1 MQNNI
6 IIFIHLLAAVIAIGG
21 SIYSLLIYLPT
32 AEKDQK
38 GRDENSPS
46 YKILDLLAPT
56 VFACLL
62 ILVGSGVYFL
72 LVNYTA
78 QTGLKPGYYN
88 LFGIKMIFASGGVF
102 HQHVSSV
109 FTENPNLR
117 SRSQSEK
124 QSTCSCNL
132 EENDRPQSHDFGIDD
147 HNSFPGNLARSL
159 LTSRPAAGA
168 IGRCSKNGQIVD
180 WTFYCRFSSIFYCRV
195 KATFTTCA
203 FLPSA

>member
-6 IIFIHLLAAVIAIGG
+6 IIFIHLLAAIVAIGG

-56 VFACLL
+56 VFASML

-88 LFGIKMIFASGGVF
+88 LFGIKMIFAAGAFFISMYLAFSLRV
-102 HQHVSSV
+102 QISDLDL
-109 FTENPNLR
+109 NPKNKALVPATLKKMIGL
-117 SRSQSEK
+117 SRM
-124 QSTCSCNL
+124 TL
-132 EENDRPQSHDFGIDD
+132 ALMTITLFLGIW
-147 HNSFPGNLARSL
+147 LAR
-159 LTSRPAAGA
+159 
-168 IGRCSKNGQIVD
+168 
-180 WTFYCRFSSIFYCRV
+180 F
-195 KATFTTCA
+195 
-203 FLPSA
+203 

>member
-6 IIFIHLLAAVIAIGG
+6 IIFIHLLAAIVALGG

-32 AEKDQK
+32 AEKNQK

-56 VFACLL
+56 VFASML

-88 LFGIKMIFASGGVF
+88 LFGIKMIFAVGAFFISMYLAF
-102 HQHVSSV
+102 SLRIQISDLDL
-109 FTENPNLR
+109 NPKN
-117 SRSQSEK
+117 K
-124 QSTCSCNL
+124 
-132 EENDRPQSHDFGIDD
+132 
-147 HNSFPGNLARSL
+147 L
-159 LTSRPAAGA
+159 LNQPE
-168 IGRCSKNGQIVD
+168 
-180 WTFYCRFSSIFYCRV
+180 
-195 KATFTTCA
+195 
-203 FLPSA
+203 